1 MNRRHADFQSAAL
14 PTELSRHGFKIN
26 DSELV
31 QASPKFYIIV
41 STLCYD
47 VKLINKKYCLLG
59 KKITLFIHV
68 AVGNAG
74 FQQVIISF

>member
-1 MNRRHADFQSAAL
+1 
-14 PTELSRHGFKIN
+14 
-26 DSELV
+26 V